1 LVLLRLRNYSEC
13 HRFEYFFFCFASR
26 AQAGGGGGSG
36 GADNVKPARVAG
48 KLIMT
53 PVTEGLFVSS
63 SSVDWRLRGDST
75 KRPSRE
81 VGGMRLNVIV
91 LLNTISINKDVNLN
105 KIKILTDDHE
115 RLRLKMAQNCRFA

>member
-1 LVLLRLRNYSEC
+1 
-13 HRFEYFFFCFASR
+13 
-26 AQAGGGGGSG
+26 
-36 GADNVKPARVAG
+36 VKPARVAG
-48 KLIMT
+48 NLIMT